1 MAWDKV
7 CLAFEMGRL
16 GIRKIVFF
24 NHVLLGKLLW
34 RFGHEVSH
42 LWQLLPL
49 NMERV
54 RGGWSTKVCR
64 RAHGCELWRS
74 ISEGWE
80 SFSQHLAFVV
90 GDVNQIHLYM

>member
-24 NHVLLGKLLW
+24 NQVLLGKLLW

-42 LWQLLPL
+42 PWQLLPL
-49 NMERV
+49 NMERA
-54 RGGWSTKVCR
+54 RGGGVLR
-64 RAHGCELWRS
+64 
-74 ISEGWE
+74 
-80 SFSQHLAFVV
+80 FVGEPMGV
-90 GDVNQIHLYM
+90 DYGEV

>member
-54 RGGWSTKVCR
+54 RGGGVQR
-64 RAHGCELWRS
+64 
-74 ISEGWE
+74 
-80 SFSQHLAFVV
+80 FV
-90 GDVNQIHLYM
+90 GGPMGVNYGEV

>member
-54 RGGWSTKVCR
+54 RGRGVLR
-64 RAHGCELWRS
+64 
-74 ISEGWE
+74 
-80 SFSQHLAFVV
+80 FV
-90 GDVNQIHLYM
+90 GGPMGVNYGEV